1 MRQLDFDYGTTVPII
16 IFIYHDPLVQSIHV
30 SLYAAVFL
38 SGIILENNL
47 YNGTDWTSIQIVCVM
62 IWLARIT
69 SSWNGPELSYRLTDH
84 KEMMPNWG
92 TKVCLAFPVLYVMLR
107 RSLCPAPWLSD
118 ALGPRS
124 AQDVHLLMHTLPAPF
139 HLPHSYTFSVKPPQL
154 HFILALANLPAHGSV
169 VDLLAAQMSSGCTR
183 ESLPC
188 SRGQQCPPGPPL
200 KLLQSCPFAFLL
212 KSRSRLYV
220 KALIKL
226 STKGNMHK

>member
-47 YNGTDWTSIQIVCVM
+47 YNGMDWTSIQIVCVT

-69 SSWNGPELSYRLTDH
+69 SSRNGPELSYGLTDH

-92 TKVCLAFPVLYVMLR
+92 TKVCLAFPVLYIVLR

-124 AQDVHLLMHTLPAPF
+124 ALDVHLLTHTLPAPF
-139 HLPHSYTFSVKPPQL
+139 HLPRSYTFSVKPPQL
-154 HFILALANLPAHGSV
+154 HFILALANLPATTPWFCGW
-169 VDLLAAQMSSGCTR
+169 
-183 ESLPC
+183 SL
-188 SRGQQCPPGPPL
+188 SCPGEQWLHQGVPS
-200 KLLQSCPFAFLL
+200 LLQGPAVPSGTPTATPPE
-212 KSRSRLYV
+212 
-220 KALIKL
+220 L
-226 STKGNMHK
+226 SLRFFT